1 MGLWIHRNT
10 QMWSVALRVS
20 EPKGGNIQGHGRI
33 ITQQSIAPS
42 TVQRVG
48 GHTNYGLK
56 VRWKLL
62 KRNGTF
68 YEDFSLIQTPSWKV
82 IKEPK
87 FACGFFFF
95 LSLLA
100 SLHTTISHCQL
111 VQGPGYLCLI
121 LTLGHWNFSPR
132 TIVLRLPSLAWFLY
146 SPSSSLQSSLRKITC
161 QVLFPQGQA
170 YWILGRFC
178 LTSALPRHIHE

>member
-48 GHTNYGLK
+48 GHTNYSLK

-100 SLHTTISHCQL
+100 SLHTTISHYQL

-161 QVLFPQGQA
+161 QVLISSGSGLLDFRK
-170 YWILGRFC
+170 ILLDVC
-178 LTSALPRHIHE
+178 LA